1 MHGANKHNPFVLF
14 GDIRSG
20 YLIADRQRITVQ
32 RLDERYADQGL
43 VGFLFRERVGGD
55 VIRPAA
61 FAKYL
66 L

>member
-1 MHGANKHNPFVLF
+1 V
-14 GDIRSG
+14 
-20 YLIADRQRITVQ
+20 ADRQRITVQ